1 MRRFLAS
8 ELPTEGHLVT
18 LSIEQ
23 SHHLLRVVGIAP
35 NECVILLDGN
45 GNACEAQLDSVDR
58 GLAILR
64 FVSHFQIRD
73 DRPELWMALAL
84 TKPPA
89 FALALRML
97 TEIGVDH
104 IVPVMTER
112 SQRRNEK
119 SERWQRIMLSA
130 LQQSGRGQ
138 LPQLYPLQTLNDM
151 MRLCEECSNRFFLH
165 PRMTAMAGP
174 FGGGVAL
181 IGPEGGLSE
190 SEVHML
196 TESGWLG
203 RSLGL
208 STLRSETAAAVTAGL
223 LLQPTS

>member
-35 NECVILLDGN
+35 DECVILLDGN
-45 GNACEAQLDSVDR
+45 GNACEAQLESVDC

-119 SERWQRIMLSA
+119 SERWQRIILSA

-138 LPQLYPLQTLNDM
+138 LPQLYPI
-151 MRLCEECSNRFFLH
+151 
-165 PRMTAMAGP
+165 P
-174 FGGGVAL
+174 
-181 IGPEGGLSE
+181 LSLM
-190 SEVHML
+190 S
-196 TESGWLG
+196 
-203 RSLGL
+203 
-208 STLRSETAAAVTAGL
+208 
-223 LLQPTS
+223 